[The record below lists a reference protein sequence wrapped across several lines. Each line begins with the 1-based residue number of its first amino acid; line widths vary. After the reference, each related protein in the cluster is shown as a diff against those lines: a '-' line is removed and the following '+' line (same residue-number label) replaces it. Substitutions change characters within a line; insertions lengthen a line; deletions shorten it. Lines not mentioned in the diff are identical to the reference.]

1 MTNGDFHTLTQN
13 ILATGSTTV
22 GLVFAERAKRDRT
35 RDAVEMGSR
44 TLTYGELNERVN
56 RLANVLMGKG
66 IGYQDRVA
74 LLSHN
79 SIEYLEII
87 LAAAKIGAIVCC
99 QNWRLAP
106 SELTHCINLVEPKLI
121 IKQPEL
127 GGLLDSENL
136 VPFQAIDLGE
146 EYEALL
152 NKASTN
158 DPIQPVDSEDGLVVL
173 YTSGT
178 TGLPKGALVSHR
190 AMVTRTMV
198 YAAELNVPSMDTF
211 FAWSPLFHMG
221 AADHSI
227 ATLLRGGKVF
237 VTDGFELDRML
248 PALERNRT
256 QWFSLLP
263 GIIEGLIDAV
273 KTTKPK
279 MLGVGTVGGMAD
291 LITPDQIGEISELF
305 QAPYLN
311 TFGSSETGLPPATG
325 GLIPIGV
332 VPETLS
338 KRQTGYCE
346 VRLLDLEDREVA
358 DGDPGEVVVRG
369 PTLFSGYVR
378 NPEANERDFRDGWF
392 HMGDVM
398 RRNPDGTLDFVDR
411 VKYMIKSGGENIYP
425 AEIEKA
431 IMADSRVSEAAVI
444 KKKDEQWGEVPVA
457 VVARRDESLTEEDV
471 VNLCLQKLARYKRPK
486 EVHFISARD
495 FPRSTTGKVQRHE
508 LEKQITG

>member
-1 MTNGDFHTLTQN
+1 MTNHNFHALTPDIQ
-13 ILATGSTTV
+13 AAGTTTV
-22 GLVFAERAKRDRT
+22 GQVFAERARRDQNRE
-35 RDAVEMGSR
+35 AIEMGPR

-56 RLANVLMGKG
+56 RLANVLLEKG
-66 IGYQDRVA
+66 IERQDRVG

-99 QNWRLAP
+99 QNWRLSAV
-106 SELTHCINLVEPKLI
+106 ELSHCINLVEPKII

-127 GGLLDSENL
+127 GDKLETSAL
-136 VPFQAIDLGE
+136 VPHQSIDLGA

-152 NKASTN
+152 AKASIH
-158 DPIQPVDSEDGLVVL
+158 DPSQLVASEDGLIVL

-178 TGLPKGALVSHR
+178 TGLPKGAVISHR

-198 YAAELNVPSMDTF
+198 YAAELNVPSTDTF

-221 AADHSI
+221 AADQSI
-227 ATLLRGGKVF
+227 ATLLRGGKVY
-237 VTDGFELDRML
+237 VTDGFELDLIL
-248 PALERNRT
+248 PALERNKT

-263 GIIEGLIDAV
+263 GIIENLIEAV
-273 KTTKPK
+273 KATKPK
-279 MLGVGTVGGMAD
+279 MLGVALVGGMAD

-311 TFGSSETGLPPATG
+311 TFGSTETGLPPASG

-332 VPETLS
+332 VPESLA
-338 KRQTGYCE
+338 KRQSGYCE
-346 VRLLDLEDREVA
+346 VRLIDLDDQDVA
-358 DGDPGEVVVRG
+358 DGDPGEIIVRG
-369 PTLFSGYVR
+369 PTLFSGYVK
-378 NPEANERDFRDGWF
+378 NPETNEQDFRDGWF

-431 IMADSRVSEAAVI
+431 IMTDARVSEAAVI
-444 KKKDEQWGEVPVA
+444 KKQDDKWGEVPVA
-457 VVARRDESLTEEDV
+457 VVARRDDSLSEEDV
-471 VNLCLQKLARYKRPK
+471 VELCLQKLARYKRPK
-486 EVHFISARD
+486 EVHFISAD
-495 FPRSTTGKVQRHE
+495 QFPRTTTGKIQRNV
-508 LEKQITG
+508 LEKQLT